1 MNTGDFTKGIGVGI
15 AIGTIMGVAAAVP
28 MKKKG
33 CKYMARRAMRTV
45 GEVMTNVADNI
56 GL

>member
-1 MNTGDFTKGIGVGI
+1 MNTADFTKGVGLGV
-15 AIGTIMGVAAAVP
+15 AVGTLMGVVAAIP

-33 CKYMARRAMRTV
+33 CKYMARRAMKTV